1 MVLPRIKHYCNKWYN
16 GERKN
21 HKIEL
26 DSPIRRVVDTYLQ
39 RHWTANIA
47 HTLVNFYSKHW
58 QWIWGIIVAIL
69 APKYF

>member
-1 MVLPRIKHYCNKWYN
+1 MLLPKIKHFCNKWYN
-16 GERKN
+16 GKLKVYEN
-21 HKIEL
+21 EPN
-26 DSPIRRVVDTYLQ
+26 SPIIRIHVYAE

-58 QWIWGIIVAIL
+58 QWIWGIIIAIL